1 MKVVPSSF
9 LALPLMMLAFSCASA
24 DPESDL
30 LKRPTGTSGTTTG
43 TTSSGSDSGT
53 APGADGSTP
62 GPSPT
67 TPPGSDGGPTPT
79 PDAST
84 PPPVN
89 AFTGAPA
96 YVATTGRNAR
106 KNAHGN
112 GGNPAKL
119 ACLSCHRA
127 GGNAPTWFA
136 GGTVFTS
143 AAGTTPAPQVEV
155 RFRDATGKAASTYS
169 DADGNFYLTPGQANG
184 LAFPLQVA
192 ARDATTV
199 RPMVTMLA
207 NGDCSAAACHGGATV
222 GAVHVP

>member
-1 MKVVPSSF
+1 MKVPSSF
-9 LALPLMMLAFSCASA
+9 LALPLVMLALSCASA

-30 LKRPTGTSGTTTG
+30 LKRPTGTGTG
-43 TTSSGSDSGT
+43 TGNPATSSDSGT
-53 APGADGSTP
+53 PGADGSTP

-106 KNAHGN
+106 KNDHGN
-112 GGNPAKL
+112 GGNAAKL
-119 ACLSCHRA
+119 ACLGCHRA
-127 GGNAPTWFA
+127 GGNAPIWFA

-143 AAGTTPAPQVEV
+143 AAGTTPAAQVEV
-155 RFRDATGKAASTYS
+155 RFRDATGKAASTYT

-184 LAFPLQVA
+184 LTFPLQVA

-199 RPMVTMLA
+199 RPMVTMLP
-207 NGDCSAAACHGGATV
+207 NGDCSSSACHGAAAV